1 MSPGLA
7 LTLRPGVFSIVRL
20 GPRAKVPVWATRS
33 GLVSVTRTESE
44 LSIVCNGDRVPAG
57 VRREDGFRCLE
68 VNGPLPF
75 DAVGVLASLTRPLAG
90 ARIPI
95 LAISTFDTDLL
106 FVRQRQLAAAIRALR
121 RAGHRIARAVE

>member
-1 MSPGLA
+1 
-7 LTLRPGVFSIVRL
+7 VFSIVRL
-20 GPRAKVPVWATRS
+20 GPQAQVPVWATRS
-33 GLVSVTRTESE
+33 GLVSVTRTESG
-44 LSIVCNGDRVPAG
+44 LSIVCIGDRVPAG
-57 VRREDGFRCLE
+57 VRREDGFRCVE

-75 DAVGVLASLTRPLAG
+75 EAVGVLASLTRPLAA

-106 FVRQRQLAAAIRALR
+106 FVRQPQLAAAIRALR

>member
-1 MSPGLA
+1 LSPGLA

-20 GPRAKVPVWATRS
+20 GPKAKVPVWATRS

-44 LSIVCNGDRVPAG
+44 LSIVCFGDRVPAG
-57 VRREDGFRCLE
+57 VRREDGFRCVE

-75 DAVGVLASLTRPLAG
+75 DAVGVLASLTRPLAA
-90 ARIPI
+90 ARIPM

-106 FVRQRQLAAAIRALR
+106 FVRQPQLAAAIRALR